1 MSEEN
6 KKVGHVYQIAYDLGN
21 GRQFSVNGNFSQGA
35 SGDEMF
41 AEAVKCLD
49 VADRIR
55 ARCELEL
62 LEREL
67 EIRKKA
73 LERCKKD
80 LYTIQQKHK
89 KSSTDENQMISIK
102 ANIEKIIEDVA
113 DGEQNLMN
121 ARAKVNGMHVIS
133 ESASVN

>member
-49 VADRIR
+49 VADRSR

-67 EIRKKA
+67 EIRFGKA
-73 LERCKKD
+73 YLE
-80 LYTIQQKHK
+80 Y
-89 KSSTDENQMISIK
+89 K
-102 ANIEKIIEDVA
+102 ARTP
-113 DGEQNLMN
+113 LLWPRRP
-121 ARAKVNGMHVIS
+121 RA
-133 ESASVN
+133 